1 MTTIRSA
8 RVRLIW
14 FDRFDQLLDGR
25 CVRRD
30 DTELPDLTR
39 VSGYETALGRLGDRA
54 HDRVMALPWAKRSTL
69 SEATPSSRF
78 WRYYLCLAR
87 GKEVT
92 AREAHR
98 RFVPLRYPTVT
109 PDETSSEVPGVDLGF
124 EVLVYAHGV
133 AVIAALYLD
142 DPEHPLTTSQ
152 VADRLGA
159 ARTAHWVTTWPG
171 GRDGDARELLID
183 DIAQE
188 IVDRTRSARC
198 AGGEEPHEGIGR
210 PFVVAA
216 PIRGTTDRVFDG
228 KAFDGEQFA
237 ASDAYP
243 EIWSLAETDPGWRAL
258 RPPPFADAA
267 LESRRSDGVVLA
279 HHRQR
284 VIWFPDLVNDLLF
297 DPRTGG
303 RPRTSI
309 SCYSRN
315 LTMLAVQIEAL
326 GSLVAWGLER
336 RGQGLSNEQEWL
348 VREAANRLAG
358 LYGRDAPAAAA
369 LTSYLSRSGR
379 RHIDDLGLVESVRT
393 LYACVLEREPPTSFR
408 P

>member
-25 CVRRD
+25 CVRSD

-39 VSGYETALGRLGDRA
+39 VSGYETAIGRLGDR
-54 HDRVMALPWAKRSTL
+54 DRVLALPWAGRSTL
-69 SEATPSSRF
+69 SDATPSSRF

-98 RFVPLRYPTVT
+98 RFVPLRYPKAT
-109 PDETSSEVPGVDLGF
+109 PDTTSSEVPGVDLRF
-124 EVLVYAHGV
+124 EALVHPHGV
-133 AVIAALYLD
+133 AVIAVLYLD
-142 DPEHPLTTSQ
+142 DPESALTTSQ

-159 ARTAHWVTTWPG
+159 ARTAHWATTWPG
-171 GRDGDARELLID
+171 DRERDARELLID

-198 AGGEEPHEGIGR
+198 TGGEDPHPGIGR

-216 PIRGTTDRVFDG
+216 PIRGIVGETFDAG
-228 KAFDGEQFA
+228 QFA

-243 EIWSLAETDPGWRAL
+243 EIWSLAEADPGWRSL
-258 RPPPFADAA
+258 KPPAYTDAA
-267 LESRRSDGVVLA
+267 LDSRRTDGVVLA

-284 VIWFPDLVNDLLF
+284 VIWFPDLVNDLLI
-297 DPRTGG
+297 DSRTDG

-326 GSLVAWGLER
+326 ASLVAWGLER
-336 RGQGLSNEQEWL
+336 CDEGLTNEQELL
-348 VREAANRLAG
+348 VKEAVNRLAG
-358 LYGRDAPAAAA
+358 LYGRDAPASAA

-379 RHIDDLGLVESVRT
+379 RHIDDLKLVESART
-393 LYACVLEREPPTSFR
+393 LCAALGREPPTSFR

>member
-25 CVRRD
+25 CVRSD

-39 VSGYETALGRLGDRA
+39 VSGYETAIGRLGDR
-54 HDRVMALPWAKRSTL
+54 DRVLALPWAGRSTL
-69 SEATPSSRF
+69 SDATPSSRF

-98 RFVPLRYPTVT
+98 RFVPLRYPKAT
-109 PDETSSEVPGVDLGF
+109 PDTTSSEVPGVDLRF
-124 EVLVYAHGV
+124 EALVHPHGV
-133 AVIAALYLD
+133 GVIAALYLD
-142 DPEHPLTTSQ
+142 DPVSPLSTSQ

-159 ARTAHWVTTWPG
+159 ARTAHWATTWPG
-171 GRDGDARELLID
+171 DREGDARELHID

-198 AGGEEPHEGIGR
+198 AGGDDPHPGIGR

-216 PIRGTTDRVFDG
+216 PIRGVVD
-228 KAFDGEQFA
+228 KAFDAAQFA

-243 EIWSLAETDPGWRAL
+243 EIWSLAEADPGWRSL
-258 RPPPFADAA
+258 KPPTFTDAA
-267 LESRRSDGVVLA
+267 LDSRRSDGVVLA

-284 VIWFPDLVNDLLF
+284 VIWFPDLVNDLLI
-297 DPRTGG
+297 DSRTDG

-326 GSLVAWGLER
+326 ASLVAWGLER
-336 RGQGLSNEQEWL
+336 CDEGLTNEQELL
-348 VREAANRLAG
+348 VKEAVNRLAG
-358 LYGRDAPAAAA
+358 LYGRDAPASAA

-379 RHIDDLGLVESVRT
+379 RHIDDLKLVESART
-393 LYACVLEREPPTSFR
+393 LCAALGREPPTSFR